1 MKLEQVLRELEA
13 RSDRRLIAI
22 WQRIGMDIRNF
33 YGVSQ
38 TQIIHLAKTIGK
50 DHDLAG
56 ELWASG
62 VHDARLL
69 AVLIEDKAKITE
81 GQVFLWLNDSDYWDL
96 SDLVVKNLLIN
107 LDIKFVIRVIKDSLK
122 SDKEFVERAAYI
134 AIGELARRNS
144 KIGSKEFG
152 IYLNRIDRQVK
163 KAKNWV
169 VEAMLFA
176 LVMIGMRNKTLNKK
190 AIVVAKKISEADV
203 VVEYGDAPR
212 RTPNVYEYLTSKE
225 AQAKI
230 VG

>member
-1 MKLEQVLRELEA
+1 MKLDQVLRELEA
-13 RSDRRLIAI
+13 RSDRRLIAV
-22 WQRIGMDIRNF
+22 WQRIGMDIRHF

-38 TQIIHLAKTIGK
+38 TQIAHLAKTIGK

-69 AVLIEDKAKITE
+69 AVLIEDKTKITE

-96 SDLVVKNLLIN
+96 SDIVVKDLLVN

-122 SDKEFVERAAYI
+122 SDKEFVERASYI
-134 AIGELARRNS
+134 AIGELARRSN
-144 KIGSKEFG
+144 KIGSKEFD
-152 IYLNRIDRQVK
+152 IYLNKIDRQVK
-163 KAKNWV
+163 KARNWV

-212 RTPNVYEYLTSKE
+212 QTPNVYEYLTSRE
-225 AQAKI
+225 AQAKL
-230 VG
+230 GS